1 MASWTAIHGLES
13 GILGIATTVT
23 GAPTMTGAFVLK
35 RFSLSSMRRGV
46 WVEASM
52 FQQQPG
58 CQLMRGA
65 AHACCM
71 PGCLIASI
79 LAECQLDSLL
89 GSLSPRWRW
98 GRGLAGAGWSL
109 PSMRACSPICEAAS
123 VAHDSAMAQSARAS
137 TALTGH

>member
-1 MASWTAIHGLES
+1 MASWTAIHGRES

-23 GAPTMTGAFVLK
+23 GGPTMTGACTLK

-65 AHACCM
+65 APACCM
-71 PGCLIASI
+71 PGC
-79 LAECQLDSLL
+79 
-89 GSLSPRWRW
+89 
-98 GRGLAGAGWSL
+98 
-109 PSMRACSPICEAAS
+109 MRCR
-123 VAHDSAMAQSARAS
+123 QSADC
-137 TALTGH
+137 TACLGQAPLHGIVQVDS